1 MKAKKTDEDALM
13 ECYTRIY
20 AAAEPPAVFSE
31 LLANAT
37 IDERGMKHIP
47 FDNYLISTK
56 DMETIIDEVIKE
68 YKIKPWKKQA
78 FKNTLWLG
86 ATPRTKN

>member
-1 MKAKKTDEDALM
+1 MKVKKTDEDAIM

-47 FDNYLISTK
+47 FDNYLIPREE
-56 DMETIIDEVIKE
+56 MEKIMDEVIKE
-68 YKIKPWKKQA
+68 YKIKSWKKQA